1 MTDRSG
7 SETRQRQIMLAARF
21 NEQEAAAVAEMAATC
36 GMPVAAYMLA
46 ASLKHTLRRSGGNRT
61 DAARILAQL
70 GQIADELRALREAG
84 LDPDS
89 PHLAAA
95 WRDLAEM
102 RIACLQ
108 TLGFEP

>member
-1 MTDRSG
+1 MTTRRDR
-7 SETRQRQIMLAARF
+7 TLTARF
-21 NEQEAAAVAEMAATC
+21 NDQELAAIQDMAASF
-36 GMPVAAYMLA
+36 GMPVATYMRA
-46 ASLKHTLRRSGGNRT
+46 ASLKQTLRRSGGNRK

-70 GQIADELRALREAG
+70 GQVADELRALRAAG

-89 PHLAAA
+89 AHLLAA